1 MSNSEAWY
9 NVTKYEVD
17 FLETIDLML
26 LRSVLKAPKSTPKE
40 MLYLELGCIPFRE
53 IIRKRRLSF
62 LFYIL
67 HEDTNSMVYRFF
79 ETQLR
84 NKTSKDW
91 VSTVLQE
98 DLQVSE
104 NFEDIKVMKKSTFMR
119 MIKQKVEEKAFKYLE
134 NLKTSHSK
142 VMKIKHTSL
151 KMQKY

>member
-1 MSNSEAWY
+1 MNGWVFRVHLVTILEGIPFGDFYFEVAVILRNSLLVSSLLSNSEAWY

-62 LFYIL
+62 VFYIL

-79 ETQLR
+79 
-84 NKTSKDW
+84 
-91 VSTVLQE
+91 
-98 DLQVSE
+98 
-104 NFEDIKVMKKSTFMR
+104 
-119 MIKQKVEEKAFKYLE
+119 
-134 NLKTSHSK
+134 
-142 VMKIKHTSL
+142 
-151 KMQKY
+151 